1 MDEFKT
7 LHIRLGHVIT
17 EIKLAYT
24 TAGIFHLI
32 WEEILGRQLND
43 FIAISFTDLHFNT
56 KLRTLSGISPTRI
69 YDIALMWGCSIV
81 QTQICCI
88 FQDMS

>member
-1 MDEFKT
+1 MNEFKT

-32 WEEILGRQLND
+32 
-43 FIAISFTDLHFNT
+43 
-56 KLRTLSGISPTRI
+56 
-69 YDIALMWGCSIV
+69 
-81 QTQICCI
+81 
-88 FQDMS
+88 